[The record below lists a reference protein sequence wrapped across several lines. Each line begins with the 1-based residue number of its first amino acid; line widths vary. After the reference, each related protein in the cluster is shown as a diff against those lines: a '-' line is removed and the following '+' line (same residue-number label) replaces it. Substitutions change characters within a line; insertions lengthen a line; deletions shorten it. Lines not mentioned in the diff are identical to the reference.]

1 MFLMPF
7 TIAFLIDSLSKSL
20 NIIAMVSSKVR
31 RTSSIIYLFVFV
43 VFMIN
48 LLALRYILI
57 LFLLEVIKSLINN

>member
-1 MFLMPF
+1 
-7 TIAFLIDSLSKSL
+7 
-20 NIIAMVSSKVR
+20 MVSSKVR